1 MLAGHFAPAFALHR
15 IRPTVPLWLLL
26 LGTQAVDVVFMGNVL
41 LGIESAELR
50 PTELPRLLVTN
61 GVWTHSVV
69 MTIVYALGIV
79 AIGALIGRV
88 HAAVVVAASVASHW
102 LADLLVH
109 APDLPLGLEQSPALG
124 LALWRWPVLA
134 WGLEVGLV
142 VGLGAWWIQSL
153 TGPIRKRAIG
163 LIVGLCVLQTLA
175 DFVIPLPPDDV
186 ALAYSALPSFF
197 LVAAA
202 GAWVERGGRS
212 VVQAR

>member
-1 MLAGHFAPAFALHR
+1 MLARHFAPAFALHR

-26 LGTQAVDVVFMGNVL
+26 LGTQAVDVVFMVDVL

-50 PTELPRLLVTN
+50 PNDLPRLLVTN

-69 MTIVYALGIV
+69 MTIVYAV
-79 AIGALIGRV
+79 AIVSVGALLGRV
-88 HAAVVVAASVASHW
+88 RAAIVVAAAVASHW
-102 LADLLVH
+102 VGDLLVH
-109 APDLPLGLEQSPALG
+109 APDLPLGLEQSPAMG
-124 LALWRWPVLA
+124 FALWRWPVLA

-163 LIVGLCVLQTLA
+163 LIIGLCVLQTLA

-202 GAWVERGGRS
+202 GLWVQRASR
-212 VVQAR
+212 R